1 MEQKKETLPV
11 VALRGL
17 AILPDMLVHFDV
29 SRKKSKNALEKAMVV
44 DQQIFLVTQKDA
56 NLEDPIKEDLYE
68 IGTIAE
74 VKQLIKLPN
83 DILRVLVEG
92 KIREFSRE

>member
-29 SRKKSKNALEKAMVV
+29 SRKKSKNENS
-44 DQQIFLVTQKDA
+44 F
-56 NLEDPIKEDLYE
+56 
-68 IGTIAE
+68 
-74 VKQLIKLPN
+74 
-83 DILRVLVEG
+83 
-92 KIREFSRE
+92 

>member
-92 KIREFSRE
+92 KKRARLES

>member
-68 IGTIAE
+68 SGPIA
-74 VKQLIKLPN
+74 
-83 DILRVLVEG
+83 
-92 KIREFSRE
+92 FSIAF